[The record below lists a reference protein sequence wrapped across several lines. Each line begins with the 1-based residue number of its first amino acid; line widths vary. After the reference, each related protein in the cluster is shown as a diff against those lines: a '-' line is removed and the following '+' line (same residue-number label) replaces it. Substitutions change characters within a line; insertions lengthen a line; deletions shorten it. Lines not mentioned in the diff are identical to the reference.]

1 MAVPSKARN
10 DGAVLGPPASGYSR
24 STTVPGGRQRR
35 SLTAV
40 SAATGR
46 RAVHGMQGSR
56 LYRPCRARPADRSL
70 AAEDRSAEGVRDR
83 TGPEPRACSRLAHGT
98 VRHRQGWRG
107 TATVTGEYDLAT
119 SRGRLHFRIKG
130 AVARHESEHR
140 AERLRLKHDEI
151 ARAGRHHGGP
161 RPFGF
166 EYEPVVLRDRRTV
179 YRFTGR
185 LEEAEAELIREAARR
200 LLNGESVYGI
210 LADWELWGI
219 RSPNGNL
226 WLATSFRNMLTS
238 PRIAGLRVHQGEIV
252 GPATRPPILDRGTW
266 EAVRSIFADRSGRR
280 RLGRGSTFL
289 LTGGTARCGAP
300 GEATIGHIERIC
312 GKALVSCVNKA
323 ASYGCRPEAP
333 HHGCGRVFAQR
344 DHLEAFVTEMVIVA
358 LSGPGLAEARRA
370 AAGNDQ
376 DFAALADQLWADEQA
391 LTQLAR
397 DHYVDRLISRAEF
410 LAARQA
416 IEARMEATHRA
427 LSERPRTGIL
437 LDVPSTEAKLRKA
450 WETWTV
456 DRRHAVVAAVLL
468 AVVVGPA
475 RRGKRFDADR
485 VTPIWR
491 A

>member
-1 MAVPSKARN
+1 MRAGIYVRISRAA
-10 DGAVLGPPASGYSR
+10 DGSPLG
-24 STTVPGGRQRR
+24 VERQEP
-35 SLTAV
+35 
-40 SAATGR
+40 
-46 RAVHGMQGSR
+46 
-56 LYRPCRARPADRSL
+56 PCRALCERSGWEAAEVYSDNDLSAFNGHRPGYQRLLADAKAGRIGAIVAWDADRLTRQPIENEALIDL
-70 AAEDRSAEGVRDR
+70 AER
-83 TGPEPRACSRLAHGT
+83 CGT
-98 VRHRQGWRG
+98 KL
-107 TATVTGEYDLAT
+107 ATVTGEYDLAT
-119 SRGRLHFRIKG
+119 SSGRLHFRIKG

-166 EYEPVVLRDRRTV
+166 EYEPAVLRDGRNV

-185 LEEAEAELIREAARR
+185 LEETEAELIREAARR
-200 LLNGESVYGI
+200 LLNGESVYGV
-210 LADWELWGI
+210 LADWERYGI
-219 RSPNGNL
+219 RSPKGNL

-252 GPATRPPILDRGTW
+252 GPAAWPPILDRGTW
-266 EAVRSIFADRSGRR
+266 EAVRRIFADRSGRR
-280 RLGRGSTFL
+280 RLGRGRTFL
-289 LTGGTARCGAP
+289 LTGGVARCGAP
-300 GEATIGHIERIC
+300 GEAIVGHVEGVC

-344 DHLEAFVTEMVIVA
+344 NHLEAFVTEMVIVA
-358 LSGPGLAEARRA
+358 LSGSGLADARRA
-370 AAGNDQ
+370 AAGDDQ
-376 DFAALADQLWADEQA
+376 DLAALADQLRADEQA

-397 DHYVDRLISRAEF
+397 DHYADRLISRAEF
-410 LAARQA
+410 LGARQV
-416 IEARMEATHRA
+416 IEARIEATHRA

-437 LDVPSTEAKLRKA
+437 LDVPATEAALRAA
-450 WETWTV
+450 WETWGI
-456 DRRHAVVAAVLL
+456 DRRHAMVAAVLP

-491 A
+491 V